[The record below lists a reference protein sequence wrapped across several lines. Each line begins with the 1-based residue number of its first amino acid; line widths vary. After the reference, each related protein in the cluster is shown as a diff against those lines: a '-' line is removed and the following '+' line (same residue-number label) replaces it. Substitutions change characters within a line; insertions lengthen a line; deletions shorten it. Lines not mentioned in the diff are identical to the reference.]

1 MRFGSV
7 SVVVGRG
14 MAVSAVAGNRSA
26 AAWIISPLSFEIIK
40 QFKSNPPSLIPSAG
54 ADRPTVEAS
63 ARDLAATGPQRP
75 PDAAIA
81 AIRVPRG
88 VWSSLT
94 RTDRSAVSPA
104 RAAAGFKRMRQAY
117 SALPVPN
124 QPAGRTITARRTA
137 AVPVSSTR

>member
-14 MAVSAVAGNRSA
+14 MAVSAVAGNRLA
-26 AAWIISPLSFEIIK
+26 AAWIISPLSFETIK

-54 ADRPTVEAS
+54 ADGPTVEAS
-63 ARDLAATGPQRP
+63 TRDLAATGPQLP
-75 PDAAIA
+75 PDAAIP

-94 RTDRSAVSPA
+94 RTGRSAVGPA
-104 RAAAGFKRMRQAY
+104 RAAAGFKRTWQAY
-117 SALPVPN
+117 SASPVQINLRGALSPPDGLRPF
-124 QPAGRTITARRTA
+124 Q
-137 AVPVSSTR
+137 